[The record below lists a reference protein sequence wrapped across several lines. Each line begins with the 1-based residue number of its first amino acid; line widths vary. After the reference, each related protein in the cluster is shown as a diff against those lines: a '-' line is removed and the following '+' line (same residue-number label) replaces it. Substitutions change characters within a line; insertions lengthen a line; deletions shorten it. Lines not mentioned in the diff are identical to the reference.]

1 MLKMDKIQG
10 RIALW
15 DAQADRKFSMTGKLT
30 VPVEM
35 LTELMVI
42 AGDLR
47 SEVEI
52 PIVLWDNSSST
63 KPGSPRYSGYGNL
76 PAEPK
81 AQPTAA
87 RSEPDYDKVPF

>member
-52 PIVLWDNSSST
+52 PIVLWDNSSSC
-63 KPGSPRYSGYGNL
+63 
-76 PAEPK
+76 
-81 AQPTAA
+81 
-87 RSEPDYDKVPF
+87 